1 MEDLIKLVSE
11 KTGLSED
18 KAKVAVD
25 TVTMYLK
32 SKLPGS
38 ISSQVD
44 KYLSSDVP
52 SESDEMMSNLKD
64 TLAGIYK
71 K

>member
-11 KTGLSED
+11 KTGLSKD
-18 KAKVAVD
+18 KAKVAVE

-38 ISSQVD
+38 IASQVD
-44 KYLSSDVP
+44 TYLSSDKP
-52 SESDEMMSNLKD
+52 TESDEMMSNLKD
-64 TLAGIYK
+64 TLGGIYK
-71 K
+71 R

>member
-11 KTGLSED
+11 KTGLSEA
-18 KAKVAVD
+18 KAKVAVE
-25 TVTMYLK
+25 TVTTYLK

-38 ISSQVD
+38 LASQVD
-44 KYLSSDVP
+44 AYLSGEKA